1 MKKLKKMRKPNI
13 KCYLLDKWHATKPYE
28 ICLHMFVL
36 IILEVANRTYYANAK
51 WLCTVAKKFC
61 YGMYNVYPMYLCT
74 AFKRRQGDV
83 RSPLRSA
90 VFPEGS
96 MKNLMKAVAG
106 HLPIPPGRS
115 KVHR

>member
-1 MKKLKKMRKPNI
+1 MQMQSSS
-13 KCYLLDKWHATKPYE
+13 
-28 ICLHMFVL
+28 VQ
-36 IILEVANRTYYANAK
+36 
-51 WLCTVAKKFC
+51 WLRSSAMVS
-61 YGMYNVYPMYLCT
+61 MYNVYPMYLCT

-106 HLPIPPGRS
+106 HLPIPSGRS
-115 KVHR
+115 ILSR

>member
-1 MKKLKKMRKPNI
+1 
-13 KCYLLDKWHATKPYE
+13 
-28 ICLHMFVL
+28 
-36 IILEVANRTYYANAK
+36 
-51 WLCTVAKKFC
+51 
-61 YGMYNVYPMYLCT
+61 MYNVYPMYLCT

-106 HLPIPPGRS
+106 HLPIPSGRS
-115 KVHR
+115 ILSRYCKVASSNTSRYEAHAGFFRLLMKGIFDPYVLWPFDKLIS

>member
-1 MKKLKKMRKPNI
+1 
-13 KCYLLDKWHATKPYE
+13 
-28 ICLHMFVL
+28 MFVL

-106 HLPIPPGRS
+106 HLPIPLAVQKWTGTGATVLKPVRALIES
-115 KVHR
+115 TDYIVIIQ

>member
-1 MKKLKKMRKPNI
+1 M
-13 KCYLLDKWHATKPYE
+13 
-28 ICLHMFVL
+28 
-36 IILEVANRTYYANAK
+36 
-51 WLCTVAKKFC
+51 AKKFC

-106 HLPIPPGRS
+106 HLPIPPCRS
-115 KVHR
+115 KVYRYWNSYRVHALIESTDYIVIIQ